1 MTMIKVV
8 FCVRR
13 LPHLSREEFQRYW
26 REQHAALMR
35 KHAAGLGLRRYVQSH
50 TVEDPRFEVAAESR
64 GSAGQKF
71 DGITEVWWDSKDALM
86 AALATEAGRA
96 AGREL
101 LEDETRFIDMPN
113 SPIFVTEEFEVV
125 G

>member
-1 MTMIKVV
+1 
-8 FCVRR
+8 
-13 LPHLSREEFQRYW
+13 
-26 REQHAALMR
+26 
-35 KHAAGLGLRRYVQSH
+35 
-50 TVEDPRFEVAAESR
+50 
-64 GSAGQKF
+64 
-71 DGITEVWWDSKDALM
+71 M